1 MPANHEVI
9 FQTRGL
15 FIDSRGMRLKS
26 EAHATG
32 QEYDEDVED
41 DNEGD
46 SDDDDYD
53 GNGRKVRLMQ
63 QIKHDDNDDGGDV
76 NGVDDA
82 DNKQ

>member
-1 MPANHEVI
+1 MQQAKHDDD
-9 FQTRGL
+9 G
-15 FIDSRGMRLKS
+15 
-26 EAHATG
+26 
-32 QEYDEDVED
+32 VED

-63 QIKHDDNDDGGDV
+63 QIKPDDNDDGGDV